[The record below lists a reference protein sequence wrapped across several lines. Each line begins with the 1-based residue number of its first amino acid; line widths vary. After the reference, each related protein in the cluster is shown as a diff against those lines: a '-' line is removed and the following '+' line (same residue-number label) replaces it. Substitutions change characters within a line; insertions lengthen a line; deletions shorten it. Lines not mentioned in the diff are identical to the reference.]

1 MKTVVKIIG
10 LDRLIGR
17 WETAPNKIKKLTT
30 ASLKKAGYIVE
41 REAKILVSGK
51 MVNVRTGRLRSS
63 ISLASSLALRAS
75 PYVSI
80 SPHVT
85 YAKYL
90 HGGTRYI
97 EARPFMTES
106 YRISKGRI
114 EKEMKGLLKKITKE
128 LK

>member
-1 MKTVVKIIG
+1 MRTGITIIG
-10 LDRLIGR
+10 LERLRSR
-17 WETAPNKIKKLTT
+17 WKTAPNRVKKLTM

-63 ISLASSLALRAS
+63 ISLSSSLALRAE
-75 PYVSI
+75 PHVVI

-85 YAKYL
+85 YAEYL
-90 HGGTRYI
+90 HEGTRFI
-97 EARPFMTES
+97 KARPFMTES

-114 EKEMKGLLKKITKE
+114 TREMQGLLNKITKE